1 MTGELAELLQSY
13 SKADKVADREYVDR
27 ICSLVVHSKNIEK
40 YLNNVM
46 VVDNSFFKPGE
57 KIKHTTYYLKSH
69 IILVNLDDDHSVEAE
84 ASMSEKDY
92 L

>member
-13 SKADKVADREYVDR
+13 SKAEKVADREYVDR

-57 KIKHTTYYLKSH
+57 KIKTSLRDGNVTST
-69 IILVNLDDDHSVEAE
+69 VTSVE
-84 ASMSEKDY
+84 D
-92 L
+92 